1 MSTPAPAP
9 EPPQD
14 AAKQVIAGDPHKAAH
29 QWLGPV
35 VVVTAILFAL
45 DTYLVATRPLLPF
58 DIPVAAF
65 VQSFPWG
72 PVTWIFRAIN
82 ETAGYPQGAVGV
94 LAVIALFIY
103 ERRAGYLMALGAIS
117 SLIDNEIK
125 VVMARQRP
133 APDLVHIITP
143 APGYSYPSGHAV
155 FFTWLSFMLAFAL
168 APHVKPRW
176 RIALWGGAALLIILT
191 CFARVWAGAHWPSD
205 VAGGVLLGLGWG
217 AFVIWIPER
226 WLPMPS
232 RKWLRWPTAARRTVS
247 RGRRAT

>member
-1 MSTPAPAP
+1 MSAPAP
-9 EPPQD
+9 SPPQE
-14 AAKQVIAGDPHKAAH
+14 AARQVIAGDPRKAAH
-29 QWLGPV
+29 QWLAPLV
-35 VVVTAILFAL
+35 VAAAIVFAL

-58 DIPVAAF
+58 DLPVAAF

-82 ETAGYPQGAVGV
+82 QTAGYPQGAVGV
-94 LAVIALFIY
+94 IAVVVLFIF

-133 APDLVHIITP
+133 AADLVHIITP

-155 FFTWLSFMLAFAL
+155 FFTWLGFMLAFAL
-168 APHVKPRW
+168 APHVRPRW
-176 RIALWGGAALLIILT
+176 RIALWCGAALLIVLT

-205 VAGGVLLGLGWG
+205 VAGGVLLALCWSG
-217 AFVIWIPER
+217 FVIWIPER
-226 WLPMPS
+226 WLPTPS
-232 RKWLRWPTAARRTVS
+232 RKWLRWPTAGRRTAS

>member
-1 MSTPAPAP
+1 MSTQPAPAP
-9 EPPQD
+9 PQQ
-14 AAKQVIAGDPHKAAH
+14 AAKQVAAGDPGKAAH
-29 QWLGPV
+29 QWLGPLV
-35 VVVTAILFAL
+35 IAVAIMFAL

-65 VQSFPWG
+65 VQSLPWG
-72 PVTWIFRAIN
+72 PTIWIFRAIN
-82 ETAGYPQGAVGV
+82 ETAGYPQGILGLLVV
-94 LAVIALFIY
+94 VALLIF
-103 ERRAGYLMALGAIS
+103 ERRAGYLMALGSIS

-125 VVMARQRP
+125 VVMARHRP

-168 APHVKPRW
+168 APHVRPRY
-176 RIALWGGAALLIILT
+176 RVLLWSGAALLIVLT

-205 VAGGVLLGLGWG
+205 VAGGVLLGLGWSG
-217 AFVIWIPER
+217 FVIWVPER
-226 WLPMPS
+226 WLPTPS
-232 RKWLRWPTAARRTVS
+232 RKWLSWRPALRRSVS

>member
-1 MSTPAPAP
+1 MSRPAPA
-9 EPPQD
+9 EE
-14 AAKQVIAGDPHKAAH
+14 AVRQVAAGDPHADAR
-29 QWLGPV
+29 QWLGPLTV
-35 VVVTAILFAL
+35 AVAIMFAL

-58 DIPVAAF
+58 DVPIAMF

-72 PVTWIFRAIN
+72 PVTWIFRLIN

-94 LAVIALFIY
+94 IAVITLFIY
-103 ERRAGYLMALGAIS
+103 ERRAGYLMALGAVS

-133 APDLVHIITP
+133 AADLVHIITP

-155 FFTWLSFMLAFAL
+155 FFTWLSFMLVFAL
-168 APHVKPRW
+168 APHVRPRF
-176 RIALWGGAALLIILT
+176 RVLLWSAAALVIVLT

-205 VAGGVLLGLGWG
+205 VAGGVLLGLGWS

-226 WLPMPS
+226 WLPTPS
-232 RKWLRWPTAARRTVS
+232 RKWLSRTNRRRNAARRHRPT
-247 RGRRAT
+247 

>member
-1 MSTPAPAP
+1 MSAEPAPA
-9 EPPQD
+9 QQ
-14 AAKQVIAGDPHKAAH
+14 AAREVAAGDPHDAARR
-29 QWLGPV
+29 WLGPLTV
-35 VVVTAILFAL
+35 AVAIAFAL

-58 DIPVAAF
+58 DIPVAVF

-72 PVTWIFRAIN
+72 PLTWIFRAIN

-94 LAVIALFIY
+94 LAVVVLLAF
-103 ERRAGYLMALGAIS
+103 ERRAGYLMALGAVS

-125 VVMARQRP
+125 VVMARHRP

-168 APHVKPRW
+168 APHVRPRY
-176 RIALWGGAALLIILT
+176 RVLLWSGAALLIVLT

-205 VAGGVLLGLGWG
+205 VAGGVLLGLGWS
-217 AFVIWIPER
+217 ALVIWIPER
-226 WLPMPS
+226 WLPTPS
-232 RKWLRWPTAARRTVS
+232 RTWLSWSVAGRRIAS

>member
-1 MSTPAPAP
+1 MSVPAPAP
-9 EPPQD
+9 PAQ
-14 AAKQVIAGDPHKAAH
+14 AAKEVAAGDPHESAR
-29 QWLGPV
+29 QWLGPLTV
-35 VVVTAILFAL
+35 AVAIMFAL

-58 DIPVAAF
+58 DVPIAVFA
-65 VQSFPWG
+65 QSFPWG
-72 PVTWIFRAIN
+72 PITWIFRAIN

-94 LAVIALFIY
+94 IAVIVLFIY

-125 VVMARQRP
+125 VMMARQRP

-168 APHVKPRW
+168 APHVRPRY
-176 RIALWGGAALLIILT
+176 RVFLWSGAALLIVLT

-205 VAGGVLLGLGWG
+205 VAGGVLLGLGW
-217 AFVIWIPER
+217 ATFVIWVPER
-226 WLPMPS
+226 WLPTPS
-232 RKWLRWPTAARRTVS
+232 RKWLRRPRVGRRTVS

>member
-1 MSTPAPAP
+1 MSAQVAPAK
-9 EPPQD
+9 E
-14 AAKQVIAGDPHKAAH
+14 AAGQVIAGDPKSDAR
-29 QWLGPV
+29 QWLGPLTV
-35 VVVTAILFAL
+35 AVFIAFAL

-65 VQSFPWG
+65 VQTFPWG
-72 PVTWIFRAIN
+72 PLTFVFNLIN
-82 ETAGYPQGAVGV
+82 VTAGYPQGAVGV
-94 LAVIALFIY
+94 LAVLVLLIW

-133 APDLVHIITP
+133 TANLVHILTP
-143 APGYSYPSGHAV
+143 APGYSYPSGHVV

-176 RIALWGGAALLIILT
+176 RPLLWLGAAVVIVLT
-191 CFARVWAGAHWPSD
+191 CLARVWAGAHWPSD
-205 VAGGVLLGLGWG
+205 VAGGFLLGLGWS
-217 AFVIWIPER
+217 AFVVWVPER

-232 RKWLRWPTAARRTVS
+232 RKWFS
-247 RGRRAT
+247 RFGRRQAT

>member
-1 MSTPAPAP
+1 MSTPAPAAP
-9 EPPQD
+9 RQ
-14 AAKQVIAGDPHKAAH
+14 AARQVMAGDPHKAAR

-35 VVVTAILFAL
+35 VVVAAILFAL

-58 DIPVAAF
+58 DIPVATF
-65 VQSFPWG
+65 VQWFPWG
-72 PVTWIFRAIN
+72 PMTWIFRLIN

-94 LAVIALFIY
+94 MSVVVLFTF

-117 SLIDNEIK
+117 SVIDNEVK
-125 VVMARQRP
+125 VMMARQRP
-133 APDLVHIITP
+133 AADLVHIITP

-168 APHVKPRW
+168 APHVRPPYRA
-176 RIALWGGAALLIILT
+176 ALWIGAALVILLT

-205 VAGGVLLGLGWG
+205 VAGGVVLGLGWS

-226 WLPMPS
+226 WLPTPS
-232 RKWLRWPTAARRTVS
+232 RKWLQWPRR
-247 RGRRAT
+247 RRAAAS